1 MGRVPTLLS
10 EPRQERAPKY
20 PSVVYTEKGEG
31 MNMEEHECE
40 FLSACCD
47 AYPPMGIYE
56 TGICGRCHEHTG
68 FECSACGDIESEVKG

>member
-1 MGRVPTLLS
+1 
-10 EPRQERAPKY
+10 
-20 PSVVYTEKGEG
+20 

-40 FLSACCD
+40 FLSVCCD

-68 FECSACGDIESEVKG
+68 FECSACGDIESEVNG